1 MLRRKMCCCLASV
14 NINKGS
20 RGKFCLNTHKT
31 AVQMCAQ
38 CTCIYTCRYLAS
50 SLKDDPQQKRG
61 KEEGEVSEGKDKGK
75 RKKRQK
81 ERREDDAQMRR
92 NRDEKVKG
100 KEIMIISDK
109 EYCKGRRIKGNE
121 KEERK
126 K

>member
-1 MLRRKMCCCLASV
+1 M
-14 NINKGS
+14 
-20 RGKFCLNTHKT
+20 
-31 AVQMCAQ
+31 
-38 CTCIYTCRYLAS
+38 
-50 SLKDDPQQKRG
+50 
-61 KEEGEVSEGKDKGK
+61 EGKDKGK